1 MPHPFKEIR
10 VDAQPRLSVN
20 RLAELTDLT
29 RWAIIRTEQGLY
41 SAPLDSILVVLGEA
55 SGKTSQELIASYTR
69 WQKWKRRQS
78 SADVLRALHYF
89 AAKDW
94 NVIGPPF
101 VKFCAVAF
109 PDESQIG
116 RAKKL
121 CVHPYTLRRYET
133 EIQEAMP
140 EQIVVALGD
149 AGLSVEEI
157 KKLEALGSIYY
168 NDR

>member
-1 MPHPFKEIR
+1 MQIKTSVTVTGRKKHTLNFMRNLKDRLLMPHPFKEIR

-89 AAKDW
+89 AAKD
-94 NVIGPPF
+94 
-101 VKFCAVAF
+101 
-109 PDESQIG
+109 
-116 RAKKL
+116 
-121 CVHPYTLRRYET
+121 
-133 EIQEAMP
+133 
-140 EQIVVALGD
+140 
-149 AGLSVEEI
+149 
-157 KKLEALGSIYY
+157 
-168 NDR
+168 